1 MAEENKEAKE
11 NKETTS
17 GSSSIKDDKGI
28 PEWLT
33 PILSS
38 LGSMGGSYMLWIKPL
53 QERMDS
59 LTNQLNDLKS
69 EVKELNKQNEDLE
82 DELDEIKSQLKNNL
96 SENDYLLV
104 KPSIKNGSIIKKR
117 I

>member
-1 MAEENKEAKE
+1 MAEENKEVIE
-11 NKETTS
+11 NKEPT
-17 GSSSIKDDKGI
+17 GSASSNKDDKGI

-53 QERMDS
+53 QDRMDS
-59 LTNQLNDLKS
+59 LNNQMNDLKN
-69 EVKELNKQNEDLE
+69 EVKELTKHNNGLE

-96 SENDYLLV
+96 SGNDYLPI